1 VSSPIRRAEWIDRAA
16 KHGTRAAFSR
26 KENPYALNF
35 FSRVARR
42 LRCPDQ
48 VYLGFALLR
57 LLIVLLLIVG
67 FPPLESHDG
76 WYFHHGGDQN
86 YYFDYG
92 DVLARGTFARYFSVN
107 LGMPALMALAI
118 RVTGAST
125 FSALLPLVVLLN
137 GFLLGGLSVLV
148 VGRLAARLTRH
159 ERCGY
164 LAGGLWALM
173 PWLLWLL
180 FWPHP
185 RADWL
190 RMPYVPG
197 VAWLQG
203 GPDGPGVFFALL
215 GAYFLA
221 LSMDSN
227 QLRWPLLSGVAFGV
241 MLLFRAHFAAL
252 LLLGVLVLGLKR
264 RGWHVALLLIAAAT
278 LYLPQVLYNRL
289 ASLELGTPGY
299 IPWLPGYLYFGVLD
313 VMAETVYYADN
324 TAMNVIA
331 FDYLLDAAR
340 RLLWRETLM
349 AVAAALVGCLAVW
362 GFHRAG
368 RSLGWDRAVLLFGAA
383 PAAIGVLSLSP
394 IFAENVYRFS
404 LPAVPFLAVLVSWA
418 WVVLTSGRANASK

>member
-1 VSSPIRRAEWIDRAA
+1 MTNPPDGSRQRSARISPYLLSFSFNRILRKLRSPDR
-16 KHGTRAAFSR
+16 
-26 KENPYALNF
+26 
-35 FSRVARR
+35 
-42 LRCPDQ
+42 

-86 YYFDYG
+86 YYFDFG
-92 DVLARGTFARYFSVN
+92 EVLTRGTFEQYFSVN

-118 RVTGAST
+118 RATGAATYSD
-125 FSALLPLVVLLN
+125 LLPVVVLLN

-148 VGRLAARLTRH
+148 VGRLAERLTRR

-164 LAGGLWALM
+164 LAAGLWALM

-185 RADWL
+185 RADWV

-203 GPDGPGVFFALL
+203 GPDGPGVFFAVL

-221 LSMDSN
+221 WSLDSR
-227 QLRWPLLSGVAFGV
+227 QLRWAFFSGAAFGM
-241 MLLFRAHFAAL
+241 MLLFRVHFAVFI
-252 LLLGVLVLGLKR
+252 LLGVLALGLKR
-264 RGWHVALLLIAAAT
+264 RGWHVALFSIAAAA

-289 ASLELGTPGY
+289 ASLVLGTPGY
-299 IPWLPGYLYFGVLD
+299 NPWLPGYLYFGVLD
-313 VMAETVYYADN
+313 VMAETAYYADN
-324 TAMNVIA
+324 PGMNIVA
-331 FDYLLDAAR
+331 FSYLVDAAQA
-340 RLLWRETLM
+340 LLGRGALI
-349 AVAAALVGCLAVW
+349 AVVVVVAGLLAVW

-368 RSLGWDRAVLLFGAA
+368 RSLGWDRAVLLFGAT
-383 PAAIGVLSLSP
+383 PAAIGVLSFSP
-394 IFAENVYRFS
+394 IFIENAYRFS
-404 LPAVPFLAVLVSWA
+404 LPAAPFLLVLVSWVFIA
-418 WVVLTSGRANASK
+418 LTDR

>member
-1 VSSPIRRAEWIDRAA
+1 MTNPPDGSRQRSARISPYLLSFSFNRILRKLRSPDR
-16 KHGTRAAFSR
+16 
-26 KENPYALNF
+26 
-35 FSRVARR
+35 
-42 LRCPDQ
+42 

-86 YYFDYG
+86 YYFDFG
-92 DVLARGTFARYFSVN
+92 EVLTRGTFEQYFSVN

-118 RVTGAST
+118 RATGAATYSD
-125 FSALLPLVVLLN
+125 LLPVVVLLN

-148 VGRLAARLTRH
+148 VGRLAERLTRR

-164 LAGGLWALM
+164 LAAGLWALM

-185 RADWL
+185 RADWV

-203 GPDGPGVFFALL
+203 GPDGPGVFFAVL

-221 LSMDSN
+221 WSLDSR
-227 QLRWPLLSGVAFGV
+227 QLRWAFFSGAAFGM
-241 MLLFRAHFAAL
+241 MLLFRVHFAVFI
-252 LLLGVLVLGLKR
+252 LLGVLALGLKR
-264 RGWHVALLLIAAAT
+264 RGWHVALFSIAAAA

-289 ASLELGTPGY
+289 ASLVLGTPGY
-299 IPWLPGYLYFGVLD
+299 NPWLPGYLYFGVLD
-313 VMAETVYYADN
+313 VMAETAYYADN
-324 TAMNVIA
+324 PGMNIVA
-331 FDYLLDAAR
+331 FSYLVDAAQA
-340 RLLWRETLM
+340 LLGRGALI
-349 AVAAALVGCLAVW
+349 AVVVVVAGLLAVW

-368 RSLGWDRAVLLFGAA
+368 RSLGWGRGVLPFGAT
-383 PAAIGVLSLSP
+383 PAAIGVLSFSP
-394 IFAENVYRFS
+394 IFIENAYRFS
-404 LPAVPFLAVLVSWA
+404 LPAAPFLLVLVSWVFIA
-418 WVVLTSGRANASK
+418 LTDR

>member
-1 VSSPIRRAEWIDRAA
+1 MTNPPDGSRQRSARISPYLLSFSFNRILRKLRSPDR
-16 KHGTRAAFSR
+16 
-26 KENPYALNF
+26 
-35 FSRVARR
+35 
-42 LRCPDQ
+42 

-86 YYFDYG
+86 YYFDFG
-92 DVLARGTFARYFSVN
+92 EVLTRGTFEQYFSVN

-118 RVTGAST
+118 RATGAATYSD
-125 FSALLPLVVLLN
+125 LLPVVVLLN

-148 VGRLAARLTRH
+148 VGRLAERLTRR

-164 LAGGLWALM
+164 LAAGLWALM

-185 RADWL
+185 RADWV

-203 GPDGPGVFFALL
+203 GPDGPGVFFAVL

-221 LSMDSN
+221 WSLDSR
-227 QLRWPLLSGVAFGV
+227 QLRWAFFSGAAFGM
-241 MLLFRAHFAAL
+241 MLLFRVHFAVFI
-252 LLLGVLVLGLKR
+252 LLGVLALGLKR
-264 RGWHVALLLIAAAT
+264 RGWHVALFSIAAAA

-289 ASLELGTPGY
+289 ANIVAFS
-299 IPWLPGYLYFGVLD
+299 YLV
-313 VMAETVYYADN
+313 
-324 TAMNVIA
+324 
-331 FDYLLDAAR
+331 DAAQA
-340 RLLWRETLM
+340 LLGRGALI
-349 AVAAALVGCLAVW
+349 AVVVVVAGLLAVW

-368 RSLGWDRAVLLFGAA
+368 RSLGWDRAVLLFGAT
-383 PAAIGVLSLSP
+383 PAAIGVLSFSP
-394 IFAENVYRFS
+394 IFIENAYRFS
-404 LPAVPFLAVLVSWA
+404 LPAAPFLLVLVSWVFIA
-418 WVVLTSGRANASK
+418 LTDR

>member
-1 VSSPIRRAEWIDRAA
+1 MTNPPDGSRQRSARISPYLLSFSFNRILRKLRSPDR
-16 KHGTRAAFSR
+16 
-26 KENPYALNF
+26 
-35 FSRVARR
+35 
-42 LRCPDQ
+42 

-86 YYFDYG
+86 YYFDFG
-92 DVLARGTFARYFSVN
+92 EVLTRGTFEQYFSVN

-118 RVTGAST
+118 RATGAATYSD
-125 FSALLPLVVLLN
+125 LLPVVVLLN

-148 VGRLAARLTRH
+148 VGRLAERLTRR

-164 LAGGLWALM
+164 LAAGLWALM

-221 LSMDSN
+221 LSLDSS
-227 QLRWPLLSGVAFGV
+227 QLRWPLLSGAAFGV
-241 MLLFRAHFAAL
+241 MLLFRVHFAAFI
-252 LLLGVLVLGLKR
+252 LLGALALGLRR
-264 RGWHVALLLIAAAT
+264 RGWHAVLFSIAAAA

-289 ASLELGTPGY
+289 ASLVLGTPGY
-299 IPWLPGYLYFGVLD
+299 NPWLPGYLYFGVLD
-313 VMAETVYYADN
+313 VMAETAYYAEN
-324 TAMNVIA
+324 HEMNIVA
-331 FDYLLDAAR
+331 FSYLVDAAQA
-340 RLLWRETLM
+340 LLGRGALI
-349 AVAAALVGCLAVW
+349 AVVVVVAGLLAVW

-368 RSLGWDRAVLLFGAA
+368 RSLGWDRAVLLFGAT
-383 PAAIGVLSLSP
+383 PAAIGVLSFSP
-394 IFAENVYRFS
+394 IFIENAYRFS
-404 LPAVPFLAVLVSWA
+404 LPAAPFLLVLVSWVFIA
-418 WVVLTSGRANASK
+418 LTDR

>member
-1 VSSPIRRAEWIDRAA
+1 
-16 KHGTRAAFSR
+16 
-26 KENPYALNF
+26 LNF

-42 LRCPDQ
+42 LRSPDQ
-48 VYLGFALLR
+48 VYIGFALLR
-57 LLIVLLLIVG
+57 QLIVVLLIVG

-107 LGMPALMALAI
+107 LGTPALMALAI

-148 VGRLAARLTRH
+148 VGRLAARLTRR

-164 LAGGLWALM
+164 LAAGLWALM

-221 LSMDSN
+221 LSLDSS
-227 QLRWPLLSGVAFGV
+227 QLRWPLLSGAAFGV
-241 MLLFRAHFAAL
+241 MLLFRVHFAAFI
-252 LLLGVLVLGLKR
+252 LLGALALGLRR
-264 RGWHVALLLIAAAT
+264 RGWHAVLFSIAAAA

-289 ASLELGTPGY
+289 ASLVLGTPGY
-299 IPWLPGYLYFGVLD
+299 NPWLPGYLYFGVLD
-313 VMAETVYYADN
+313 VMAETAYYAEN
-324 TAMNVIA
+324 HEMNIVA
-331 FDYLLDAAR
+331 FSYLVDAAQA
-340 RLLWRETLM
+340 LLGRGALI
-349 AVAAALVGCLAVW
+349 AVVVVVAGLLAVW
-362 GFHRAG
+362 GFYLAV
-368 RSLGWDRAVLLFGAA
+368 RSIGWARAVVLFGAA
-383 PAAIGVLSLSP
+383 PAAIGVLLFSP
-394 IFAENVYRFS
+394 IFIENAYRFS
-404 LPAVPFLAVLVSWA
+404 LPAAPFLLVLASWVFIA
-418 WVVLTSGRANASK
+418 LTDR